1 MELSA
6 DVRALFEAPN
16 YAHLATVLPGGGPHT
31 VPVWAGIEDGKIAF
45 LTSPGSRKACNL
57 AADPRVAISVTD
69 RSNPYVM
76 ALVRGRVTARL
87 DGSPALGDHRP
98 ALPQVHRGALPAA
111 HRPGG
116 VRSRGR
122 PCPCPHLRVTATPP
136 VSTTAPREHQ

>member
-1 MELSA
+1 MDLPA

-45 LTSPGSRKACNL
+45 LTSPGSRKARNL

-69 RSNPYVM
+69 RDNPYVM

-87 DGSPALGDHRP
+87 DGAPAWDIIDRLSVTYTGQPYPLRADRV
-98 ALPQVHRGALPAA
+98 LFLIE
-111 HRPGG
+111 PGQARAQAYG
-116 VRSRGR
+116 
-122 PCPCPHLRVTATPP
+122 
-136 VSTTAPREHQ
+136 